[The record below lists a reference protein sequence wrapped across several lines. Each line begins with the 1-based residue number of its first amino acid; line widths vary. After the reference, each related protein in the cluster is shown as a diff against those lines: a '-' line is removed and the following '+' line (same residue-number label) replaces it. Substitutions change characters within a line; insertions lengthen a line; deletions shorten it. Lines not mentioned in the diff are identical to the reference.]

1 MGENA
6 AIIAR
11 ARARCIEGAAALLE
25 GAIEARS
32 SFWAA
37 TAVIAV
43 NSNTLVLHPSA
54 ETEDQQCAGA
64 ERPSELVW
72 VA

>member
-1 MGENA
+1 M
-6 AIIAR
+6 
-11 ARARCIEGAAALLE
+11 EGAAALLE

-32 SFWAA
+32 IVCAV
-37 TAVIAV
+37 TAVSTV

-54 ETEDQQCAGA
+54 ETEDQQSAGA
-64 ERPSELVW
+64 QFGKWLRPSELVW